1 MAVWRI
7 ITVARYV
14 DQGSYP
20 TSNRFSVGMVSTL
33 SVYHQQ
39 SVQLSLATRPW
50 VGAMSTSVSW
60 KETVRQKKL
69 RLCDLL
75 WICTTN
81 RTSVVLSSPASHWPC
96 VIPTPRPCTCRPK
109 RNATRAYL
117 LTVQNMFLLM
127 HVWNEAVYFFD
138 KVR

>member
-60 KETVRQKKL
+60 KETVKL

-81 RTSVVLSSPASHWPC
+81 PQQIAQV
-96 VIPTPRPCTCRPK
+96 
-109 RNATRAYL
+109 
-117 LTVQNMFLLM
+117 
-127 HVWNEAVYFFD
+127 
-138 KVR
+138 